1 MPAFRP
7 YLLLLVLWAL
17 YFHPLVL
24 HPTHTLFAPYSDFL
38 AEHLPARIFLVR
50 EWRATGELPLWNPY
64 HFCGSP
70 FVHDIQVGVFYPPYA
85 VTFLFPESAAGAVMS
100 WVVALHVLAAGCFT
114 YRYARANDLGEAGS
128 LVAAVGWMF
137 AGKWMT
143 HLLLAG
149 HSITIG
155 LAWLPLVLLGLERGA
170 RTGGVG
176 PALGT
181 GAALALMI
189 LGTHPQ
195 WTFYAGVFAFF
206 WTLPHDRGSIRRWL
220 LTGTGAVAVAL
231 ALTAVQLLPT
241 LEAAGQSSR
250 AGGVAAT
257 GSLGL
262 AGSTFLGLAV
272 PSPSPEEPLAW
283 ELYAAMGPVWI
294 AAALAA
300 PAPRRRMVFFGLV
313 FFAVGGA
320 VLVEWLPGFHLF
332 RVPGRMLLVAGFPL
346 AVLVGTTT
354 DTLVRST
361 WADPCRHA
369 ARRWLIPFLVL
380 VPAGLLYGYAI
391 YRWSGTD
398 QRYLAW
404 FPGLLGWGS
413 FVVTVPAAI
422 WFLRPVVR
430 RPGTRLASWLVV
442 LLVDRTASTCL
453 LPEVVRHAEVDR
465 EPLAVRFLAENLPLG
480 TGRIRDVR
488 PDDTTA
494 TPLLGVGA
502 PRSLVYGVESLHGYN
517 PLDVKH
523 YREYLAF
530 AAGSAEPL
538 DANGP
543 FTQQVIPNVWYP
555 NQALLDVA
563 GLRYV
568 STSAH
573 DGQLMVGSGWLH
585 TPERPSPEGWR
596 PVLFDPDPQ
605 PVPPIPHVIF
615 YSRFVGALEQQMVY
629 ENTRAFPRAWVVPE
643 AKAMPAGGEYDALLK
658 TDFRRAVLVATDR
671 PLPPPVAAVPTA
683 RVAEY
688 RPNRVRVELTGDGG
702 GWLVLADV
710 WYPGWVCRVDGVEV
724 PVERANH
731 AFRAVQLPTGAR
743 EAVFAFEPRSYRVG
757 WRVSAV
763 TLAALAVVGAG
774 LAARRLRPYPIPTPS
789 PAGRA

>member
-1 MPAFRP
+1 MPGRP

-24 HPTHTLFAPYSDFL
+24 HPTYTLFAPYSDFL

-85 VTFLFPESAAGAVMS
+85 LTYLVPESAAGAVMS
-100 WVVALHVLAAGCFT
+100 WVVALHVFAAGGFA

-149 HSITIG
+149 HTITIG

-195 WTFYAGVFAFF
+195 WTFYAGVLAVF
-206 WTLPHDRGSIRRWL
+206 WTLPSDRAALRRWL
-220 LTGTGAVAVAL
+220 LTGAGAAAVAL

-262 AGSTFLGLAV
+262 ALDSVLGLAV
-272 PSPSPEEPLAW
+272 PSPTLRVPESW
-283 ELYAAMGPVWI
+283 ELYGAMGPVWL

-300 PAPRRRMVFFGLV
+300 AAPRRRLVFLGLV
-313 FFAVGGA
+313 FFAAGGA
-320 VLVEWLPGFHLF
+320 VLVEWLPGFNLF
-332 RVPGRMLLVAGFPL
+332 RVPSRMLLIAGFPL
-346 AVLVGTTT
+346 ALLAGTTT
-354 DTLVRST
+354 DALARTA
-361 WADPCRHA
+361 WADPCRRV
-369 ARRWLIPFLVL
+369 ARLWL
-380 VPAGLLYGYAI
+380 VPLGLVVLPIAYATL
-391 YRWSGTD
+391 S
-398 QRYLAW
+398 RYAEWVRRDPPENLW
-404 FPGLLGWGS
+404 LPGLVGWAA
-413 FVVTVPAAI
+413 VVGTTPAAF
-422 WFLRPVVR
+422 WLLRPAGR
-430 RPGTRLASWLVV
+430 RPRVRLTAWLAV
-442 LLVDRTASTCL
+442 LLVDRLAPTVLFPAAYPFEAIE
-453 LPEVVRHAEVDR
+453 PEQPA
-465 EPLAVRFLAENLPLG
+465 LGFLADRLPPG
-480 TGRIRDVR
+480 TGRVLDTGDGRDG
-488 PDDTTA
+488 DGFL
-494 TPLLGVGA
+494 LLGVGA
-502 PRSLVYGVESLHGYN
+502 PRAMLDAAETVRGYN
-517 PLDVKH
+517 PLDVHH

-530 AAGSAEPL
+530 AAGVSEPL
-538 DANGP
+538 EANGP
-543 FTQQVIPNVWYP
+543 FTQQVIPALPFP
-555 NQALLDVA
+555 NKPLLDA
-563 GLRYV
+563 ANLRYV
-568 STSAH
+568 TTLPGGRVPVGTEWVADWSAPPPP
-573 DGQLMVGSGWLH
+573 GWEPVWKR
-585 TPERPSPEGWR
+585 TDAFIAPEIYGRTDEQEERWR
-596 PVLFDPDPQ
+596 PQV
-605 PVPPIPHVIF
+605 
-615 YSRFVGALEQQMVY
+615 VY

-643 AKAMPAGGEYDALLK
+643 AKAMPAGGEYDVLLK
-658 TDFRRAVLVATDR
+658 TDFRRTVLLATDR
-671 PLPPPVAAVPTA
+671 PLPPPAAAVPA
-683 RVAEY
+683 AHVAEY
-688 RPNRVRVELTGDGG
+688 RPNRVRVDLTGDGG

-710 WYPGWVCRVDGVEV
+710 WYPGWVCRVDGAEV

-731 AFRAVQLPTGAR
+731 AFRAVALPPGAK

-757 WRVSAV
+757 WWVSAGS
-763 TLAALAVVGAG
+763 VVGVVGCGAVG
-774 LAARRLRPYPIPTPS
+774 FWRRRMTK
-789 PAGRA
+789 AQ